1 MMYSAVSFHIS
12 SLPSLDRT
20 STIHRVIDDILTRVG
35 SPRPRVV
42 GQWRQH
48 FVYSSIYKT
57 NRWRKMETESLNE
70 IGVKLLCLRL
80 FADAERICAH
90 ACAHAEAHYG
100 THAPETLHSQILY
113 IESLIGMKKF
123 AQAQEI
129 SRKILAARSY
139 YETARYKCCI
149 TQYLDSLSAHE
160 LGQHQYAS
168 DTLQSVLQ
176 DI

>member
-1 MMYSAVSFHIS
+1 
-12 SLPSLDRT
+12 
-20 STIHRVIDDILTRVG
+20 
-35 SPRPRVV
+35 
-42 GQWRQH
+42 
-48 FVYSSIYKT
+48 
-57 NRWRKMETESLNE
+57 METESLNE